1 MRKSALMT
9 AAIML
14 AATSGWA
21 AAPIRF
27 FELPKFTQP
36 PVLDGDRHTTPDEW
50 AGALEFDCSPSQI
63 LKDGAEFGWRDL
75 QAQSSE
81 VSVNQLV
88 QSANE
93 DAAVA
98 RTDQD
103 VKSQIWQAWDD
114 DALYYITEVADNAR
128 DVVGGERLE
137 SWWERD
143 SMSLYVDLNDENTGG
158 DTEGSY
164 TGLNIVNF
172 VAEPQNA
179 SPVTVTLETTVQN
192 ARQATQDPD
201 AVEGFT
207 YGFRDAG
214 DEFGGIDNADYCIEG
229 KMEWQALQRVNLN
242 SKPSVGTN
250 MGFAWL
256 LLDPDGDD
264 AYGGQIQCVAWAG
277 GPEGEFA
284 DWVFS
289 DTKAG
294 PNSGTPVEEDSWGRV
309 KATFTR

>member
-14 AATSGWA
+14 AASSVWA

-36 PVLDGDRHTTPDEW
+36 PTLDGDRNTVPGEW

-88 QSANE
+88 QSADE

-98 RTDQD
+98 RTDAD

-143 SMSLYVDLNDENTGG
+143 SMSLYVDLNNEDTGG

-172 VAEPQNA
+172 VAAPQSS

-207 YGFRDAG
+207 FGFRDAG
-214 DEFGGIDNADYCIEG
+214 DEFGGEADYVIEG
-229 KMEWQALQRVNLN
+229 KMEWDAFQRVNLN
-242 SKPSVGTN
+242 SKPTVGTQ

-256 LLDPDGDD
+256 LLDPDGDE

-277 GPEGEFA
+277 GPSSEFA
-284 DWVFS
+284 NWVFS
-289 DTKAG
+289 DQKAG
-294 PNSGTPVEEDSWGRV
+294 PGAGTPVEQDSWGRV

>member
-1 MRKSALMT
+1 MRKLALMMVS
-9 AAIML
+9 AML
-14 AATSGWA
+14 VATSVWA
-21 AAPIRF
+21 AAPYRV

-36 PVLDGDRHTTPDEW
+36 PTLDGDRNTVAGEW

-63 LKDGAEFGWRDL
+63 LKDGAEFGWRNL
-75 QAQSSE
+75 EQQSSE
-81 VSVNQLV
+81 VSANQLV
-88 QSANE
+88 QSADE
-93 DAAVA
+93 PSSVA
-98 RTDQD
+98 RTDAD

-114 DALYYITEVADNAR
+114 DAFYYITEVADNAR

-143 SMSLYVDLNDENTGG
+143 SMSLYVDLNNENNPGG
-158 DTEGSY
+158 DPDGNYVS
-164 TGLNIVNF
+164 LNIVNF
-172 VAEPQNA
+172 VAAPQNS

-214 DEFGGIDNADYCIEG
+214 DEFGGEADYVIEG
-229 KMEWQALQRVNLN
+229 MMEWDAFMRVNLN
-242 SKPSVGTN
+242 ARPTTGTL
-250 MGFAWL
+250 MGFTWL

-277 GPEGEFA
+277 GAQSEFA
-284 DWVFS
+284 DWLFS

-294 PNSGTPVEEDSWGRV
+294 PGAGTPVEQDSWGRV
-309 KATFTR
+309 KATFAQ

>member
-1 MRKSALMT
+1 MRKSALIT

-14 AATSGWA
+14 AATSAWA
-21 AAPIRF
+21 AAPHRF

-36 PVLDGDRHTTPDEW
+36 PTLDGDRSTVAGEW
-50 AGALEFDCSPSQI
+50 AGALEFECSPSQI
-63 LKDGAEFGWRDL
+63 LRDGAEFGWRDL

-88 QSANE
+88 QSADE

-98 RTDQD
+98 RTDAD
-103 VKSQIWQAWDD
+103 VKSTIWQAWDD
-114 DALYYITEVADNAR
+114 DALYYIVEVADNAR

-143 SMSLYVDLNDENTGG
+143 SMSLYVDLNNEDTGG

-172 VAEPQNA
+172 VAAPMNS

-229 KMEWQALQRVNLN
+229 KMEWDAFMRVNLN
-242 SKPSVGTN
+242 SQPTVGTN
-250 MGFAWL
+250 MGFSWL

-277 GPEGEFA
+277 GPEAEFA

-289 DTKAG
+289 ATKAG
-294 PNSGTPVEEDSWGRV
+294 PGAGTPVEQDSWGRV
-309 KATFTR
+309 KATFAQ